1 MQNNCWTGWT
11 RLAPPCG
18 QNTKPKLAGC
28 SFKSDVGAT
37 PKALRH
43 GGKTLLYI
51 YSGDLAVPATKT
63 IQHEIPGPK
72 SSIPRE
78 SHVWNI
84 VLIHSSSFVHG
95 SKPVVTSGHV
105 CDGSRRPRLAKLYN
119 KGTETPKGPPAPRS
133 GVNLCLFKQNHP
145 KQNRADV
152 YFYIQSQG
160 ARRVGCLIDY

>member
-1 MQNNCWTGWT
+1 MDCHKAFMQNNCWTGWT

-84 VLIHSSSFVHG
+84 VLYTFLIIRTHQNR
-95 SKPVVTSGHV
+95 SKPVVTSHV
-105 CDGSRRPRLAKLYN
+105 CDGSRRPRLATTQEQKHQ
-119 KGTETPKGPPAPRS
+119 KAHQPH
-133 GVNLCLFKQNHP
+133 GVE
-145 KQNRADV
+145 
-152 YFYIQSQG
+152 
-160 ARRVGCLIDY
+160 